1 MSNFRRMHIIAGTTG
16 LAFILFNVP
25 MLMDS
30 IQNDWKK
37 AIELLSTLAIGG
49 YLCGCVLGAVV
60 NLGLYLWQKK

>member
-1 MSNFRRMHIIAGTTG
+1 MKKKTQALNSVVLVKQKSCHFAIG
-16 LAFILFNVP
+16 
-25 MLMDS
+25 

-60 NLGLYLWQKK
+60 NLGLYLWQKNI